1 MPGQA
6 KILTP
11 SAEKRVFDYIALERP
26 RTFKQDRVKLLLSL
40 RAGMRACEI
49 VGLTFADIT
58 DAEGNLS
65 DEIRVRKETSKG
77 GKKTFT
83 RYIPMH
89 PELKVALQDVMP
101 SIAKPSLRVVL
112 NRSREPLSANGLA
125 VWFRDL
131 YTKAGLDGCSS
142 HSGRRSLLTNLAR
155 NCTQHGASLKDVQA
169 ISGHA
174 EISSLALYVDPNRGA
189 KHALIRSV

>member
-11 SAEKRVFDYIALERP
+11 SAEKRVFEYIATERA
-26 RTFKQDRVKLLLSL
+26 RTFKQDRVKVLLSL

-49 VGLTFADIT
+49 CGLRFSDIT
-58 DAEGNLS
+58 DAEGNLA

-101 SIAKPSLRVVL
+101 SIAKPDLHVVL
-112 NRSREPLSANGLA
+112 NRSRQPLSANGLA
-125 VWFRDL
+125 VWFRSL
-131 YTKAGLDGCSS
+131 YAKVGLEGLSS
-142 HSGRRSLLTNLAR
+142 HSGRRTLLTKLAR
-155 NCTQHGASLKDVQA
+155 NCTQHGASLRDVQM

-174 EISSLALYVDPNRGA
+174 ELASLALYLDPNRDA
-189 KHALIRSV
+189 KHALIRAI